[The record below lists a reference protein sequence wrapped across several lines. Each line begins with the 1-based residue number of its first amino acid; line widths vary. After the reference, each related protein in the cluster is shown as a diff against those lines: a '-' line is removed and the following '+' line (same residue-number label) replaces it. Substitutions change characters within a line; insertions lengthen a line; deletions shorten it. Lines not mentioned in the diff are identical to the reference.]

1 MSQLP
6 GKTRSGGNG
15 SWKNRQMS
23 TSMEV
28 DKTLKTHWSLK
39 CIRQGNWKEIQTTGI
54 SESTVL
60 QGTCLII
67 TMKIKTILW
76 QTHISMNK
84 LQRKSWVQEMSTIKN
99 KHRIRGRMHKPTN
112 YKPAVIKWIPGKVS
126 YLAAILY
133 YRNSSVLKAAALL
146 KLQGA
151 IMKYYLI
158 AQTARCNNKVLTN
171 CSNSKVQ

>member
-39 CIRQGNWKEIQTTGI
+39 CIRQGNWEEIQTTGI
-54 SESTVL
+54 GESTVL

-99 KHRIRGRMHKPTN
+99 KHRIRGRMCTNPPTTSLLSSN
-112 YKPAVIKWIPGKVS
+112 GSQAKSATLLPFCITGTPVS
-126 YLAAILY
+126 
-133 YRNSSVLKAAALL
+133 
-146 KLQGA
+146 
-151 IMKYYLI
+151 
-158 AQTARCNNKVLTN
+158 
-171 CSNSKVQ
+171 